1 MKILNEKEV
10 GDDVHWDVELTEE
23 EVRVLMNYVDEHLDE
38 DVVEKMD
45 FNEKLTFAVTDI
57 LKKQIA
63 EGKV

>member
-10 GDDVHWDVELTEE
+10 GDDVLFDVELSEE
-23 EVRVLMNYVDEHLDE
+23 EVKVLMGYVDKHLSE
-38 DVVEKMD
+38 EEIKKMD

-63 EGKV
+63 EVKV